1 MEKTENRGMLEI
13 DLKHMLLV
21 ILGRLWIVILVA
33 VLCGALALGYAW
45 FFITPTYGASVQF
58 YVNNQVTGS
67 PGFSSS
73 QITAAQ
79 SLADTYMVILHSR
92 TVLEEVAKKTNLG
105 YTYGQ
110 IRGMLDAAAINKTEV
125 FQVDVICTNY
135 SHSAIIANAI
145 ADVLPDKI
153 TSVVEGSSVRVVD
166 RAVENP
172 NRIAPSYTNN
182 TILGAAVGAIVTM
195 VIIVLLEL
203 LDTTINSEEYLSHAY
218 EGVPLLAVIPDGTST
233 KGKYYRGY
241 YKGSYEAEQKKTP
254 TKKVP
259 AKKEPPKTAEK
270 NNGGAEK

>member
-1 MEKTENRGMLEI
+1 MEKTETHGMLEI

-21 ILGRLWIVILVA
+21 VLGKLWIVVLVA
-33 VLCGALALGYAW
+33 VLCGAMALGYAW

-92 TVLEEVAKKTNLG
+92 TVLEDVVKKTNLG

-135 SHSAIIANAI
+135 SHAAIIANAI
-145 ADVLPDKI
+145 ADILPDKI

-172 NRIAPSYTNN
+172 NRIAPSYTNT

-203 LDTTINSEEYLSHAY
+203 LDTTINSEEYLSRAY
-218 EGVPLLAVIPDGTST
+218 DGIPLLAVIPDGAST

-241 YKGSYEAEQKKTP
+241 YKGSYEAAGKKP
-254 TKKVP
+254 PQTKKSAP
-259 AKKEPPKTAEK
+259 KKAQKDD
-270 NNGGAEK
+270 GGNVK